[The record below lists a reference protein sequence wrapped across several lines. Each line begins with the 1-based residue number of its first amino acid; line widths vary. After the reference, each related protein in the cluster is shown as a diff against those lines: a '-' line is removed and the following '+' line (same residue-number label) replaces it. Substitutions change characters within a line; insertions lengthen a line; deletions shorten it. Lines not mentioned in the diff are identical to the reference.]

1 MRPLKTTKTAYPR
14 TTSSY
19 SAGRRGPVPDYRDRL
34 APLLRRLRTYDT
46 LRRKLQQDGGRID
59 DVRRLTRMLASPL
72 PIKSPH
78 SERTV
83 SLTARKELRRALS
96 AIGRGRLHLQIRRLD
111 CGMPAYYLCRTRRD
125 YWREYSLVVEDLYC
139 SPGFP
144 LGDGRFVQLMDFGHE
159 KYHLRLAPFRDAAGE
174 IIGGRAEPTRR
185 ELDDFLY
192 EVGRHVFQ
200 AAWHDDQRI
209 GILAARHFDLPTFSR
224 AIELLYL
231 CLSGELC
238 ELRSAVDQDI
248 LRFFETVYPQPPLHR
263 FLDRLTDMDGQTL
276 NEIPR
281 RALRLYTALA
291 GDFSRFLQTEV
302 RRTTRTTLPLYKL
315 LFSNMTRLETIA
327 SELED
332 NKAVQTAAQ
341 TLEQSAQN
349 TVRQIIEPEQQEDP
363 PSTGIFSFFTKTRIS

>member
-1 MRPLKTTKTAYPR
+1 MRPPKNTQSTYPR
-14 TTSSY
+14 TTTYY
-19 SAGRRGPVPDYRDRL
+19 SAGASQPVPDYRDRL
-34 APLLRRLRTYDT
+34 APLLRRLRTYDV
-46 LRRKLQQDGGRID
+46 LRRELQQNGGRIG
-59 DVRRLTRMLASPL
+59 DVKLLTRMLSIPVE
-72 PIKSPH
+72 IKSPH
-78 SERTV
+78 AERTV
-83 SLTARKELRRALS
+83 SLTARKELRHALS
-96 AIGRGRLHLQIRRLD
+96 AIGHGRLHLQVRRLD

-159 KYHLRLAPFRDAAGE
+159 KYHLRLSPFRDAACE
-174 IIGGRAEPTRR
+174 IVGGRSQVTRR
-185 ELDDFLY
+185 ELDEFLY
-192 EVGRHVFQ
+192 DVGRHVFQ

-238 ELRSAVDQDI
+238 EIRGTVDEDM
-248 LRFFETVYPQPPLHR
+248 LLLFEDVYPQPSLHR
-263 FLDRLTDMDGQTL
+263 FLEHLADMDGQTL

-291 GDFSRFLQTEV
+291 GDLSRFLQTEV
-302 RRTTRTTLPLYKL
+302 RRTTLPLYKL
-315 LFSNMTRLETIA
+315 LFSNMTRLEAIA

-332 NKAVQTAAQ
+332 NKEVQTAAK
-341 TLEQSAQN
+341 TLEQSAQR
-349 TVRQIIEPEQQEDP
+349 TVTRIIDPEPEDATP
-363 PSTGIFSFFTKTRIS
+363 TGIFSFFTKKPAS